1 MFDILGSLLNNS
13 FSSASSF
20 VAPIKLVALSD
31 HNVLGFPRMLI
42 NRVNA
47 AMNAAAER
55 MSALV
60 EKQTKIEIKHLW
72 GGLFRASAL

>member
-1 MFDILGSLLNNS
+1 MAKFFLDQLIVAAMFDILGSLLNNS

-20 VAPIKLVALSD
+20 VAPIKLVAFSD

-47 AMNAAAER
+47 AMNAAADK
-55 MSALV
+55 S
-60 EKQTKIEIKHLW
+60 
-72 GGLFRASAL
+72 